1 MSEYESLGHIVPVP
15 SDAPEPPHV
24 YYLPHH
30 KVIREESKI
39 TKLRVVFNGSSK
51 SSTGVSLNDT
61 RVRSFNLTYS
71 TYFYDYSKMFRQI
84 VVHPDDRP
92 LQRIIWHN
100 HQGQEQVFELT
111 TVTYGTRSAPFLS
124 GRVLQQLA
132 TDESEKFPPQ
142 QNFSTK
148 VLKHFDF
155 LDFSSMKLSSLIW
168 CIVGCRIPSDEIFAE
183 R

>member
-1 MSEYESLGHIVPVP
+1 
-15 SDAPEPPHV
+15 
-24 YYLPHH
+24 
-30 KVIREESKI
+30 
-39 TKLRVVFNGSSK
+39 
-51 SSTGVSLNDT
+51 
-61 RVRSFNLTYS
+61 
-71 TYFYDYSKMFRQI
+71 MFRQI

-132 TDESEKFPPQ
+132 TVEGEKFLQQ

-148 VLKHFDF
+148 VLKRFDF

-183 R
+183 K